1 MAQYYIGIDFGGMS
15 AKAGLFDAKAQLLA
29 KDTVAT
35 SKDDAYMTTVAK
47 MGQLVKKLC
56 ADNGVA
62 LKDVKRVG
70 LASPGVIDGENGVV
84 VRWGNYHWEDR
95 PLAKDLSSA
104 IGIEVRIVNDANA
117 AAYGEYAFGA
127 AKAYKNNI
135 LITLGTGVGSG
146 IIIGGKLF
154 EGRECAGAEAGHMV
168 IVCGGERCNC
178 GRRGCWEAY
187 ASVSALI
194 RQTKAAMEL
203 HPDSL
208 MHEEAAAE
216 GKVSGK
222 TAFVAA
228 KRGDKAA
235 QEVVDKYIDYV
246 GEGLVNLAD
255 IFRPDVILL
264 GGAISKE
271 GERLT
276 APLQKKMDAEA
287 FGAKFNP
294 RVAVKIASL
303 RNDAGILGAA
313 ALVCSDR
320 A

>member
-1 MAQYYIGIDFGGMS
+1 MYYIGVDVGGMS
-15 AKAGLFDAKAQLLA
+15 IKGGLVTESGDIVARHTVETQRYSEEYGIAEDIRKVVDGVLAEGKVGTSDILGIGIGQPGSVDSERGIIRYANNIPLERVPVVAQL
-29 KDTVAT
+29 
-35 SKDDAYMTTVAK
+35 
-47 MGQLVKKLC
+47 KKFY
-56 ADNGVA
+56 
-62 LKDVKRVG
+62 DVPVY
-70 LASPGVIDGENGVV
+70 IN
-84 VRWGNYHWEDR
+84 
-95 PLAKDLSSA
+95 
-104 IGIEVRIVNDANA
+104 NDANCA
-117 AAYGEYAFGA
+117 ALGEYVFGA
-127 AKAYKNNI
+127 GKGYRDI
-135 LITLGTGVGSG
+135 VFVTLGTGVGSG

-235 QEVVDKYIDYV
+235 QEVVDKYIEYV